1 VAETADVV
9 IVGAGVMG
17 ASIAFHLAER
27 GAGRILVLDRA
38 FVAAGASGSSSGLVR
53 MHYTY
58 PPEVQLA
65 LLSLAYFNQWQERL
79 GRPSSFRRTGF
90 FRIVPVSQAARL
102 RANVEMQKSLGV
114 NTQVVSR
121 EELRELEPG
130 WRLDDV
136 EAAAYEPD
144 SGYADGATVAG
155 DFLACA
161 RERGASYRLGC
172 RVRSLRIDGGCV
184 VGVETDAGPID
195 APVVVVAAGAW
206 SRRLFEQ
213 AGIPLPLECEHHDV
227 LILTRASVD
236 GAPNRAC
243 IDSSL
248 GIYFR
253 PEGQVQALLGGFE
266 GPRSLD
272 PESVEPEASE
282 ISIEAKLRRAAYR
295 VPSLAEAGVVRTV
308 TGYYTMTPDSR
319 ALLGSIPGAEGLFCC
334 TGFSGMGFKISP
346 AIGLVMSET
355 ILEGEARTVDIS
367 GFHPHRFAR
376 GAPIRPA
383 DDYEIDRLDLEAIS
397 RDFPPASGLE
407 EEDMAG

>member
-1 VAETADVV
+1 MAETAEVV

-27 GAGRILVLDRA
+27 RAGRILVLDQA
-38 FVAAGASGSSSGLVR
+38 FVAAGASGRSSGMVR
-53 MHYTY
+53 MHYTH
-58 PPEVQLA
+58 PPEVHLA
-65 LLSLAYFNQWQERL
+65 LLSLEYFEQWQERL

-90 FRIVPVSQAARL
+90 FRIVPASQAVRL
-102 RANVEMQKSLGV
+102 RANVEMQRACGV
-114 NTQVVSR
+114 NTTVLTR
-121 EELRELEPG
+121 EELSEMEPG

-136 EAAAYEPD
+136 EVAAYEPD
-144 SGYADGATVAG
+144 SGYADAATVAG
-155 DFLACA
+155 DLLACA

-172 RVRSLRIDGGCV
+172 RVRCLRTDGERV

-206 SRRLFEQ
+206 SRRFFEQ
-213 AGIPLPLECEHHDV
+213 AGIPLPLECEYHDV
-227 LILTRASVD
+227 LILTRPSAD

-253 PEGQVQALLGGFE
+253 PEGQIQALLGGFE

-272 PESVEPEASE
+272 PASADPEVSAN
-282 ISIEAKLRRAAYR
+282 SIETKLRRAAYR
-295 VPSLAEAGVVRTV
+295 IPSLAEAGIVRQV
-308 TGYYTMTPDSR
+308 TGYYTMTPDNR
-319 ALLGSIPGAEGLFCC
+319 ALLGPIPGVEGLFCC

-355 ILEGEARTVDIS
+355 ILDGKARTVDIS
-367 GFHPHRFAR
+367 SFHPHRFAR

-383 DDYEIDRLDLEAIS
+383 HEYQIDRLDFDAAS
-397 RDFPPASGLE
+397 RDLTPS
-407 EEDMAG
+407 

>member
-1 VAETADVV
+1 VAETAEVV

-27 GAGRILVLDRA
+27 RAGRILVLDKGY
-38 FVAAGASGSSSGLVR
+38 VASGASGRSSGLVR

-58 PPEVQLA
+58 PPEVHLA
-65 LLSLAYFNQWQERL
+65 LLSVDYFTDWQQRL

-90 FRIVPVSQAARL
+90 LRIVPVSQAARL
-102 RANVEMQKSLGV
+102 RANVEMQQACGV
-114 NTQVVSR
+114 NTRVVTR
-121 EELRELEPG
+121 EELREMEPG

-136 EAAAYEPD
+136 EVAAYEPD
-144 SGYADGATVAG
+144 SGYADAATVAG
-155 DFLACA
+155 DLLACA
-161 RERGASYRLGC
+161 RERGAGYRLGC
-172 RVRSLRIDGGCV
+172 RARCLLIDGGRV
-184 VGVETDAGPID
+184 VGVETDDGPIA

-206 SRRLFEQ
+206 SRRLFAQ
-213 AGIPLPLECEHHDV
+213 ADIPLPLECEYHDV
-227 LILTRASVD
+227 LILKRPSGD

-253 PEGQVQALLGGFE
+253 PEGQIQTLLGGFE

-272 PESVEPEASE
+272 PSSAEPEVSPN
-282 ISIEAKLRRAAYR
+282 SIETKLRRAAHR
-295 VPSLAEAGVVRTV
+295 IPSLAEAGVVRQI

-319 ALLGSIPGAEGLFCC
+319 ALLGPVPGAEGLFCC

-346 AIGLVMSET
+346 AIGLVMSEM

-367 GFHPHRFAR
+367 GFHPHRFAW
-376 GAPIRPA
+376 GAPIRP
-383 DDYEIDRLDLEAIS
+383 DHEYEIDRLDL
-397 RDFPPASGLE
+397 DASS
-407 EEDMAG
+407 

>member
-1 VAETADVV
+1 V

-27 GAGRILVLDRA
+27 GAGRILVFDQA

-58 PPEVQLA
+58 PPEVHLA
-65 LLSLAYFNQWQERL
+65 LLSLQYFTRWEERV

-90 FRIVPVSQAARL
+90 FRIVPVSQADRL
-102 RANVEMQKSLGV
+102 RANVEMQKACGV
-114 NTQVVSR
+114 NTHVVTR

-136 EAAAYEPD
+136 EVAAYEPD
-144 SGYADGATVAG
+144 SGYADAATVAG

-172 RVRSLRIDGGCV
+172 RVRNLRIDRGRV
-184 VGVETDAGPID
+184 VGVETDAGSVD

-206 SRRLFEQ
+206 SRRFFER

-227 LILTRASVD
+227 LILTRSSID
-236 GAPNRAC
+236 GAPNRVC

-253 PEGQVQALLGGFE
+253 PEGQIRALLGGFE

-272 PESVEPEASE
+272 PDSVEPEVSPD
-282 ISIEAKLRRAAYR
+282 SIEGRLRRVAHR
-295 VPSLAEAGVVRTV
+295 VPSLAEAGVVRQV

-319 ALLGSIPGAEGLFCC
+319 ALLGPVPDAEGLFCC

-346 AIGLVMSET
+346 AIGLVMSEM
-355 ILEGEARTVDIS
+355 ILEGEAHTVDIS
-367 GFHPHRFAR
+367 GFHPYRFAH

-383 DDYEIDRLDLEAIS
+383 HEYEIDRLELAADT
-397 RDFPPASGLE
+397 
-407 EEDMAG
+407 

>member
-1 VAETADVV
+1 VV

-27 GAGRILVLDRA
+27 RAGRILVLDRA
-38 FVAAGASGSSSGLVR
+38 FVAAGASGRSSGLVR

-58 PPEVQLA
+58 PPEVRLA
-65 LLSLAYFNQWQERL
+65 LLSLEYFQNWQERL

-102 RANVEMQKSLGV
+102 RANVEMQRACGV
-114 NTQVVSR
+114 NTKVVTG
-121 EELRELEPG
+121 EKLREMEPA

-136 EAAAYEPD
+136 EVAAYEPD
-144 SGYADGATVAG
+144 SGYADAATVAG
-155 DFLACA
+155 DLLACA

-172 RVRSLRIDGGCV
+172 CARRLRTEGGRV
-184 VGVETDAGPID
+184 VGVETDAGPIA
-195 APVVVVAAGAW
+195 APGVVVAAGAW
-206 SRRLFEQ
+206 SRRFFER

-227 LILTRASVD
+227 LILARASVD
-236 GAPNRAC
+236 GAPKRAC

-266 GPRSLD
+266 GSRSLD
-272 PESVEPEASE
+272 PESVEPEVSAK
-282 ISIEAKLRRAAYR
+282 SIEAKLRRAVHR
-295 VPSLAEAGVVRTV
+295 VPSLADAGIVRQV
-308 TGYYTMTPDSR
+308 TGYYTMTPDKR
-319 ALLGSIPGAEGLFCC
+319 ALLGPVPEAEGLFCC

-346 AIGLVMSET
+346 AIGLVMSEM
-355 ILEGEARTVDIS
+355 ILDGEARTVDVS
-367 GFHPHRFAR
+367 GFHPHRFAW

-383 DDYEIDRLDLEAIS
+383 HEYEIDRLDLDA
-397 RDFPPASGLE
+397 AT
-407 EEDMAG
+407 